1 MFQTSLQHMPD
12 FDTSNTL
19 FQLAAD
25 MVNHSS
31 QNIFLTGKAGTGK
44 TTFLKYIKENCG
56 KQTAVIAPTGVA
68 AINAGGTTIHSF
80 FQLPFSPFIPGQQG
94 QVAVSAPTEVITKHS
109 LLGRIKMNAE
119 KRKVLQSLE
128 LLIIDE
134 ISMVRCDMLDAID
147 TILRH
152 FRNRY
157 TEPFGGVQL
166 LMIGDMHQL
175 PPVINDSEWKIL
187 SQFYSSPYFFSSQ
200 VIQQNSPAFIS
211 FEKIYRQ
218 SDEQFIQLLNQV
230 RNNELDEESMNLLHK
245 RYQPEFNAAK
255 DDGYIILTTHN
266 YKADAT
272 NNTELNKLLTPLHSF
287 KAGID
292 GDFFE
297 KAFPAD
303 EVLQLKE
310 GAQVMFIKNDSEKI
324 RRYYNGKIGTVTKI
338 NEENIYVQ
346 CKNETETI
354 EVSKEKWENI
364 RYTFDKTTQQLKE
377 EVIGSFTQFPLRL
390 AWAITIHKSQGL
402 TFEKAIIDAGA
413 AFAPGQVYVALSRC
427 TNFEGLILHSR
438 INQSSI
444 KNDER
449 ITEFSQNKN
458 SLLQLENK
466 LLQAKHNYQQSLLL
480 QLFDFLP
487 ALKLSEELLS
497 VLNENATSF
506 NAKALLWTETLL
518 TNFKTLKEVSQ
529 KFHPHLQEFFQEST
543 LPNENSAL
551 QNRIK
556 AAAIYFNSELEKQLH
571 FLQQCPAVTDSRILA
586 KQFNESLFEI
596 YSLPAEKKFMFE
608 FCRTGFDAPA
618 WHQKK
623 KEFKL
628 PPFTVNAYAG
638 ASSYKTTDS
647 PHPALHQQL
656 RRLRDD
662 ICAKKNQPIYIVA
675 GSVTLNEM
683 ATFLPQ
689 NIEEL
694 AKISG
699 FGKVKLDAYGN
710 QFVNII
716 QQYCEQ
722 YKLGSLIH
730 EKMPKRQRKE
740 KEEAK
745 TDTKLETYKLYKEGR
760 SVNEIASIRNFA
772 LQTIEGHLAY
782 YVRKG
787 EIKIDELVSR
797 EKLVLMEPVIKNFE
811 GGSITPIKQQLGN
824 DVSFGEIRLV
834 MAWNEFQK
842 EKEKNVESA

>member
-1 MFQTSLQHMPD
+1 MPD

-44 TTFLKYIKENCG
+44 TTFLKYIKESCG

-80 FQLPFSPFIPGQQG
+80 FQLPFSPFVPGQG
-94 QVAVSAPTEVITKHS
+94 SSNSNNAAEVITKHS
-109 LLGRIKMNAE
+109 LLGRIRLNNE

-147 TILRH
+147 TVLRH
-152 FRNRY
+152 FRSRY
-157 TEPFGGVQL
+157 SEPFGGVQL

-175 PPVINDSEWKIL
+175 PPVITDSEWKIL
-187 SQFYSSPYFFSSQ
+187 SQFYTSPYFFSSR
-200 VIQQNSPAFIS
+200 VIQENSPAFIS

-230 RNNELDEESMNLLHK
+230 RNNELDEVTIRLLHK
-245 RYQPEFNAAK
+245 RYQPEFNSAK
-255 DDGYIILTTHN
+255 EDGYIILTTHN
-266 YKADAT
+266 YKADAI
-272 NNTELNKLLTPLHSF
+272 NNTELNKLNTPLYSF
-287 KAGID
+287 KAIID

-297 KAFPAD
+297 KSFPAD

-324 RRYYNGKIGTVTKI
+324 RRYYNGKIGAVIKI
-338 NEENIYVQ
+338 DEENIYVQ
-346 CKNETETI
+346 CKNETESI

-364 RYTFDKTTQQLKE
+364 RYTFDKSTQQLKE

-427 TNFEGLILHSR
+427 THLEGLVLHSR
-438 INQSSI
+438 INQNSI

-449 ITEFSQNKN
+449 ITEFSQKNN
-458 SLLQLENK
+458 SLSQLENK

-480 QLFDFLP
+480 ALFDFL
-487 ALKLSEELLS
+487 LMIKMSEELLS
-497 VLNENATSF
+497 ILNQNATSF
-506 NAKALLWTETLL
+506 NAEALSWTENLL
-518 TNFKTLKEVSQ
+518 TNFKMLQEVSQ
-529 KFHPHLQEFFQEST
+529 KFHPHLQEFFQQPI
-543 LPNENSAL
+543 LPHENSAL

-556 AAAIYFNSELEKQLH
+556 AAAIYFYSELDKQLH

-586 KQFNESLFEI
+586 KQYNETLFEI
-596 YSLPAEKKFMFE
+596 YSLLAEKKFMFE
-608 FCRTGFDAPA
+608 FCKIGFDAPA

-623 KEFKL
+623 KEFRL
-628 PPFTVNAYAG
+628 PSFTVNAYAG

-662 ICAKKNQPIYIVA
+662 ICAKKQQPIYMVA

-699 FGKVKLDAYGN
+699 FGKVKLDYYGN
-710 QFVNII
+710 QFINVIK
-716 QQYCEQ
+716 QYCEQ
-722 YKLGSLIH
+722 HKLNSLIH
-730 EKMPKRQRKE
+730 EKIPKRQRKE
-740 KEEAK
+740 KGEAK
-745 TDTKLETYKLYKEGR
+745 TDTKYETYKLYKEGR

-772 LQTIEGHLAY
+772 PQTIEGHLAY

-797 EKLVLMEPVIKNFE
+797 EKQLLIEPAIKNFA
-811 GGSITPIKQQLGN
+811 GGSITPIKEQLGN
-824 DVSFGEIRLV
+824 EISFGEIRLV
-834 MAWNEFQK
+834 MAWREFQK
-842 EKEKNVESA
+842 EKEKTIESA

>member
-1 MFQTSLQHMPD
+1 MPD
-12 FDTSNTL
+12 FDTSNKL

-80 FQLPFSPFIPGQQG
+80 FQLPFSPFIPGQYG
-94 QVAVSAPTEVITKHS
+94 QVAVSAPTGVITRHS
-109 LLGRIKMNAE
+109 LLGRIKLNNE
-119 KRKVLQSLE
+119 KRKVLELLE

-152 FRNRY
+152 FRSRMS
-157 TEPFGGVQL
+157 EPFGGVQL

-187 SQFYSSPYFFSSQ
+187 SQFYNSPYFFSSSI
-200 VIQQNSPAFIS
+200 IQEHSPAFIS

-218 SDEQFIQLLNQV
+218 SDEEFIQLLNQV
-230 RNNELDEESMNLLHK
+230 RNNELDEMSMRLLDK
-245 RYQPEFNAAK
+245 RYHPEFNAAK

-266 YKADAT
+266 YKADAI
-272 NNTELNKLLTPLHSF
+272 NNAEINKLYTPLYHF
-287 KAGID
+287 KAIVD

-303 EVLQLKE
+303 ELLQLRE

-338 NEENIYVQ
+338 DNENIYVQ
-346 CKNETETI
+346 CKDETEAI
-354 EVSKEKWENI
+354 EVSKETWENI
-364 RYTFDKTTQQLKE
+364 RYTFDKTSQQLKE

-427 TNFEGLILHSR
+427 TNLEGLILHSR
-438 INQSSI
+438 INQNSI
-444 KNDER
+444 KTDER
-449 ITEFSQNKN
+449 ITEFSQNRN
-458 SLLQLENK
+458 SIPQLENK

-480 QLFDFLP
+480 QLFDLLP
-487 ALKLSEELLS
+487 LIKLSEELL
-497 VLNENATSF
+497 LFLKENSTSF
-506 NAKALLWTETLL
+506 NAESLSWTEKLL
-518 TNFKTLKEVSQ
+518 TNFNTLQEVSQ
-529 KFHPHLQEFFQEST
+529 KFHPHLQDFFLQSV
-543 LPNENSAL
+543 LPHENAAL

-556 AAAIYFNSELEKQLH
+556 AAAIYFYSELDKQNN
-571 FLQQCPAVTDSRILA
+571 FLQRSASVTDSRILA
-586 KQFNESLFEI
+586 KKYNESLFEI
-596 YSLPAEKKFMFE
+596 YSLVEEKKFMFD
-608 FCRTGFDAPA
+608 FCKNGFDAPA
-618 WHQKK
+618 WLQKK

-628 PPFTVNAYAG
+628 PPFAVNAYAG
-638 ASSYKTTDS
+638 SSSYKTNDS

-656 RRLRDD
+656 RRLRDE
-662 ICAKKNQPIYIVA
+662 ICSKKNQPIYMVA

-699 FGKVKLDAYGN
+699 FGKVKLDVYGN

-722 YKLGSLIH
+722 HKLSSLIH
-730 EKMPKRQRKE
+730 EKIPKRQRKDKDE
-740 KEEAK
+740 TKP
-745 TDTKLETYKLYKEGR
+745 DTKSETFKLYKEGKT
-760 SVNEIASIRNFA
+760 VNEIASLRNFTI
-772 LQTIEGHLAY
+772 QTIEGHLAHF
-782 YVRKG
+782 VSRG

-797 EKLVLMEPVIKNFE
+797 EKILIIEPAIKKFA
-811 GGSITPIKQQLGN
+811 GGSIIPVKEQLGN
-824 DVSFGEIRLV
+824 KASFGEIRLV
-834 MAWNEFQK
+834 MAWNELKK
-842 EKEKNVESA
+842 EKEKNVEL

>member
-1 MFQTSLQHMPD
+1 MPN
-12 FDTSNTL
+12 FDTSNKL

-80 FQLPFSPFIPGQQG
+80 FQLPFSPFVPGH
-94 QVAVSAPTEVITKHS
+94 SANSDEVNTRHS
-109 LLGRIKMNAE
+109 LLGRIKMNNE
-119 KRKVLQSLE
+119 KRKVLQLLE

-147 TILRH
+147 AVLRH
-152 FRNRY
+152 FRNRNN
-157 TEPFGGVQL
+157 EPFGGVQL

-187 SQFYSSPYFFSSQ
+187 SQFYNSPYFFSSII
-200 VIQQNSPAFIS
+200 IQQNPPAFIS

-230 RNNELDEESMNLLHK
+230 RNNELDEVSMRFLHK
-245 RYQPEFNAAK
+245 RYQPEFSATK
-255 DDGYIILTTHN
+255 EDGYIILTTHN
-266 YKADAT
+266 YKADT
-272 NNTELNKLLTPLHSF
+272 INNAELNKIHTPLYYF
-287 KAGID
+287 KAVID

-303 EVLQLKE
+303 ELLQLRE

-338 NEENIYVQ
+338 DDENIYVQ
-346 CKNETETI
+346 CKDETETI

-364 RYTFDKTTQQLKE
+364 RYLFDKTSQQLKE
-377 EVIGSFTQFPLRL
+377 DVIGSFTQFPLRL

-427 TNFEGLILHSR
+427 TNLEGLVLHSR
-438 INQSSI
+438 INQNSI

-449 ITEFSQNKN
+449 ITEFSRNKN
-458 SLLQLENK
+458 SLSQLENQ
-466 LLQAKHNYQQSLLL
+466 LSQAKHDHQQNLLL
-480 QLFDFLP
+480 QLFDFLVMIQ
-487 ALKLSEELLS
+487 LSEELLAF
-497 VLNENATSF
+497 LKENSTSF
-506 NAKALLWTETLL
+506 NAESLSWTEKLL
-518 TNFKTLKEVSQ
+518 ANFKTLQDVSQ
-529 KFHPHLQEFFQEST
+529 KFHSHLQIFFQQPT
-543 LPNENSAL
+543 LPHENPAL
-551 QNRIK
+551 QNRVK
-556 AAAIYFNSELEKQLH
+556 AAAIYFYTELEKQLY
-571 FLQQCPAVTDSRILA
+571 FLQQSSSVTDSRNLA
-586 KQFNESLFEI
+586 KQYNEAIFEI
-596 YSLPAEKKFMFE
+596 YSLLAEKKFIFE
-608 FCRTGFDAPA
+608 FCKNGFDAPA

-628 PPFTVNAYAG
+628 PPSTVNAYAG
-638 ASSYKTTDS
+638 ASTYKTTDS

-662 ICAKKNQPIYIVA
+662 ICSRKNQPIYMVA

-689 NIEEL
+689 SIDEL

-699 FGKVKLDAYGN
+699 FGKVKLDAYGS
-710 QFVNII
+710 QFVNVI

-722 YKLGSLIH
+722 HKLSSLIH
-730 EKMPKRQRKE
+730 EKIPKRQRKE
-740 KEEAK
+740 KDEVK
-745 TDTKLETYKLYKEGR
+745 TDTKSETFKLYKEGR
-760 SVNEIASIRNFA
+760 SVNEIATIRNFA
-772 LQTIEGHLAY
+772 IQTIEGHLAW
-782 YVRKG
+782 YVRNG
-787 EIKIDELVSR
+787 DIKIDDLVSR
-797 EKLVLMEPVIKNFE
+797 EKLILIEPLIKNND
-811 GGSITPIKQQLGN
+811 GNSITPIKQQVGN

-842 EKEKNVESA
+842 EKEKNIGSA

>member
-1 MFQTSLQHMPD
+1 MPD
-12 FDTSNTL
+12 FDTSNKL

-80 FQLPFSPFIPGQQG
+80 FQLPFSPFIPGNSG
-94 QVAVSAPTEVITKHS
+94 QVAVSAPTEVNTKHS
-109 LLGRIKMNAE
+109 LLGRIKMNNE
-119 KRKVLQSLE
+119 KRKVLQVLE

-147 TILRH
+147 AVLRH
-152 FRNRY
+152 FRNRSN
-157 TEPFGGVQL
+157 EPFGGVQL

-187 SQFYSSPYFFSSQ
+187 SQYYNSPYFFSSKI
-200 VIQQNSPAFIS
+200 IQENSPAFIS

-218 SDEQFIQLLNQV
+218 SDDEFIQLLNQV
-230 RNNELDEESMNLLHK
+230 RNNDLDEFSMQFLHK
-245 RYQPEFNAAK
+245 RYQPEFNATK
-255 DDGYIILTTHN
+255 VDGYIILTTHN
-266 YKADAT
+266 YKADT
-272 NNTELNKLLTPLHSF
+272 INNAELNKITSPLFYF
-287 KAGID
+287 KAVID

-303 EVLQLKE
+303 ELLQLRE

-324 RRYYNGKIGTVTKI
+324 RRYYNGKIGTVIKI
-338 NEENIYVQ
+338 DGEKIYVQ
-346 CKNETETI
+346 CKDEEETI

-377 EVIGSFTQFPLRL
+377 DVIGYFMQFPLRL

-427 TNFEGLILHSR
+427 TNLEGLILHSR
-438 INQSSI
+438 INQNSI

-449 ITEFSQNKN
+449 ITEFSRNKN
-458 SLLQLENK
+458 SLSQLENQ
-466 LLQAKHNYQQSLLL
+466 LLQAKHYHQQNLLL
-480 QLFDFLP
+480 QLFDFLVMIQ
-487 ALKLSEELLS
+487 LSEELHLF
-497 VLNENATSF
+497 LKENSTSF
-506 NAKALLWTETLL
+506 NAESFSWAEKLLA
-518 TNFKTLKEVSQ
+518 NFKTLQDVSQ
-529 KFHPHLQEFFQEST
+529 KFNSQLQEFFQQPT
-543 LPNENSAL
+543 LPHENATL

-556 AAAIYFNSELEKQLH
+556 AAAIYFYAELEKQLH
-571 FLQQCPAVTDSRILA
+571 FLQQSSSVTDSRNLA
-586 KQFNESLFEI
+586 KQYNEAISEI
-596 YSLPAEKKFMFE
+596 YSFLAEKKFMFE
-608 FCRTGFDAPA
+608 FCKTGFDATE
-618 WHQKK
+618 WYQKK

-628 PPFTVNAYAG
+628 APFTVNAYAG
-638 ASSYKTTDS
+638 ASTYKATDS

-662 ICAKKNQPIYIVA
+662 ICSRKNQPIYMVA

-683 ATFLPQ
+683 STFLPQ
-689 NIEEL
+689 NIDEL

-699 FGKVKLDAYGN
+699 FGKVKLDAYGS
-710 QFVNII
+710 QFVNVI
-716 QQYCEQ
+716 QQYCKQ
-722 YKLGSLIH
+722 HKLGSLIH
-730 EKMPKRQRKE
+730 EKIPKRERKE
-740 KEEAK
+740 KTEPK
-745 TDTKLETYKLYKEGR
+745 PDTKSETFKLYKEGR
-760 SVNEIASIRNFA
+760 SVNEIASLRN
-772 LQTIEGHLAY
+772 LTKQTIEGHLAH
-782 YVRKG
+782 YVSRG

-797 EKLVLMEPVIKNFE
+797 EKILIIEPAIKNI
-811 GGSITPIKQQLGN
+811 GGSSISPVKEQLGN
-824 DVSFGEIRLV
+824 KASFGEIRLV
-834 MAWNEFQK
+834 MAWNEFEK
-842 EKEKNVESA
+842 EKEKNIGSV

>member
-1 MFQTSLQHMPD
+1 MPD
-12 FDTSNTL
+12 FDSSNTL
-19 FQLAAD
+19 FQMAAD

-44 TTFLKYIKENCG
+44 TTFLKYIKDNCS

-80 FQLPFSPFIPGQQG
+80 FQLPFSPFIPGNNSDANAG
-94 QVAVSAPTEVITKHS
+94 TETINKHS
-109 LLGRIKMNAE
+109 LLGRIKLNNE
-119 KRKVLQSLE
+119 KRKVLELLE

-147 TILRH
+147 TLLRH
-152 FRNRY
+152 FRSRNY
-157 TEPFGGVQL
+157 EPFGGVQL

-187 SQFYSSPYFFSSQ
+187 SQFYDSPYFFSSK
-200 VIQQNSPAFIS
+200 VILENAPAFIS

-218 SDEQFIQLLNQV
+218 SDEQFIRLLNDV
-230 RNNELDEESMNLLHK
+230 RNNDMDEFSMQLLHT
-245 RYQPEFNAAK
+245 RYQPEFNAEK
-255 DDGYIILTTHN
+255 EDGYIILTTHN
-266 YKADAT
+266 YKADAI
-272 NNTELNKLLTPLHSF
+272 NNSELNKLFTPLYSF
-287 KAGID
+287 KATID

-303 EVLQLKE
+303 ELLYVRE
-310 GAQVMFIKNDSEKI
+310 GAQVIFIKNDSEKI

-338 NEENIYVQ
+338 DDENIYVQ
-346 CKNETETI
+346 CNGDAGAI
-354 EVSKEKWENI
+354 EVHKETWENI
-364 RYTFDKTTQQLKE
+364 RYTFDKTSQQLKE

-427 TNFEGLILHSR
+427 TNLEGMILHSR
-438 INQSSI
+438 INQNSI
-444 KNDER
+444 KTDER

-458 SLLQLENK
+458 SISQLENK
-466 LLQAKHNYQQSLLL
+466 LLQAKHSYQQSLLL

-487 ALKLSEELLS
+487 LKKLSEALLAFLKES
-497 VLNENATSF
+497 STSF
-506 NAKALLWTETLL
+506 NPESLPWTEKLLANFNTLQQ
-518 TNFKTLKEVSQ
+518 VSQ
-529 KFHPHLQEFFQEST
+529 KFHPHLQDFFLQPL
-543 LPNENSAL
+543 LPHQNPAL
-551 QNRIK
+551 QSRLK
-556 AAAIYFNSELEKQLH
+556 AAAIYFCAEVDKQNH
-571 FLQQCPAVTDSRILA
+571 FLQQSSSVTDSKILA
-586 KQFNESLFEI
+586 KKYNESLFEI
-596 YSLPAEKKFMFE
+596 YSLLAEKKFMFE
-608 FCRTGFDAPA
+608 YCKNGFDAPA

-623 KEFKL
+623 NEFRL
-628 PPFTVNAYAG
+628 PPFGVNSYAG
-638 ASSYKTTDS
+638 SSSYKTTDS

-662 ICAKKNQPIYIVA
+662 ICSKKNQPIYIVA

-716 QQYCEQ
+716 QQYCKEHN
-722 YKLGSLIH
+722 LISLIN
-730 EKMPKRQRKE
+730 EKVPKRQRKE
-740 KEEAK
+740 KDE
-745 TDTKLETYKLYKEGR
+745 TRPDTKSETYKLFKEGKLI
-760 SVNEIASIRNFA
+760 NEIASIRNFA
-772 LQTIEGHLAY
+772 IQTIEGHLAWF
-782 YVRKG
+782 VRKG
-787 EIKIDELVSR
+787 IINIDELVSR
-797 EKLVLMEPVIKNFE
+797 EKIVLIEPAIKNFE
-811 GGSITPIKQQLGN
+811 GGAIAPIKQQLG
-824 DVSFGEIRLV
+824 DDASFGEIRLV
-834 MAWNEFQK
+834 MAWKEFEN
-842 EKEKNVESA
+842 EKEKNVESR

>member
-1 MFQTSLQHMPD
+1 MPD
-12 FDTSNTL
+12 FDSSNTL
-19 FQLAAD
+19 FQMAAD

-44 TTFLKYIKENCG
+44 TTFLKYIKDNCS

-80 FQLPFSPFIPGQQG
+80 FQLPFSPFIPGNNSDANAG
-94 QVAVSAPTEVITKHS
+94 TETINKHS
-109 LLGRIKMNAE
+109 LLGRIKLNNE
-119 KRKVLQSLE
+119 KRKVLELLE

-147 TILRH
+147 TLLRH
-152 FRNRY
+152 FRSRNY
-157 TEPFGGVQL
+157 EPFGGVQL

-187 SQFYSSPYFFSSQ
+187 SQFYDSPYFFSSK
-200 VIQQNSPAFIS
+200 VILENAPAFIS

-218 SDEQFIQLLNQV
+218 SDEQFIRLLNDV
-230 RNNELDEESMNLLHK
+230 RNNDMDEFSMQLLHT
-245 RYQPEFNAAK
+245 RYQPEFNAEK
-255 DDGYIILTTHN
+255 KDGYIILTTHN
-266 YKADAT
+266 YKADAI
-272 NNTELNKLLTPLHSF
+272 NNSELNKLFTPLYSF
-287 KAGID
+287 KATID

-303 EVLQLKE
+303 ELLYVRE

-338 NEENIYVQ
+338 DDENIYVQ
-346 CKNETETI
+346 CNGDAGAI
-354 EVSKEKWENI
+354 EVHKETWENI
-364 RYTFDKTTQQLKE
+364 RYTFDKTSQQLKE

-427 TNFEGLILHSR
+427 TNLEGMILHSR
-438 INQSSI
+438 INQNSI
-444 KNDER
+444 KTDER

-458 SLLQLENK
+458 SISQLENK
-466 LLQAKHNYQQSLLL
+466 LLQAKHSYQQSLLL

-487 ALKLSEELLS
+487 LKKLSEALLAFLKES
-497 VLNENATSF
+497 STSF
-506 NAKALLWTETLL
+506 NPESLPWTEKLLANFNTLQQ
-518 TNFKTLKEVSQ
+518 VSQ
-529 KFHPHLQEFFQEST
+529 KFHPHLQDFFLQPL
-543 LPNENSAL
+543 LPHQNPAL
-551 QNRIK
+551 QSRLK
-556 AAAIYFNSELEKQLH
+556 AAAIYFCAEVDKQNH
-571 FLQQCPAVTDSRILA
+571 FLQQSSSVTDSKILA
-586 KQFNESLFEI
+586 KKYNESLFEI
-596 YSLPAEKKFMFE
+596 YSLLAEKKFMFE
-608 FCRTGFDAPA
+608 YCKNGFDAPA

-623 KEFKL
+623 NEFRL
-628 PPFTVNAYAG
+628 PPFGVNSYAG
-638 ASSYKTTDS
+638 SSSYKTTDS

-662 ICAKKNQPIYIVA
+662 ICSKKNQPIYIVA

-716 QQYCEQ
+716 QQYCKEHN
-722 YKLGSLIH
+722 LISLIN
-730 EKMPKRQRKE
+730 EKVPKRQRKE
-740 KEEAK
+740 KDE
-745 TDTKLETYKLYKEGR
+745 TRPDTKSETYKLFKEGKLI
-760 SVNEIASIRNFA
+760 NEIASIRNFA
-772 LQTIEGHLAY
+772 IQTIEGHLAWF
-782 YVRKG
+782 VRKG
-787 EIKIDELVSR
+787 IINIDELVSR
-797 EKLVLMEPVIKNFE
+797 EKIVLIEPAIKNFE
-811 GGSITPIKQQLGN
+811 GGAIAPIKQQLG
-824 DVSFGEIRLV
+824 DDASFGEIRLV
-834 MAWNEFQK
+834 MAWKEFEN
-842 EKEKNVESA
+842 EKERNVESR